1 MNAVIIAVAVMLV
14 LSLLRVN
21 VVFALVTGALIGGLT
36 GGLGIE
42 TTISTF
48 SDGLGGS
55 AAVALSY
62 GLLGGFAVAL
72 SRTGLPEAM
81 VQIALK
87 MVGRKGDSKKKSY
100 SKVLVVLIILV
111 ISIFSQNVIPIHIAF
126 IPILIPPL
134 LKVLNELGFDRRLI
148 ATVITFGLTAPYIL
162 LPVGFGKIFH
172 DILQTNMKESGLEVN
187 VSDIPTAMLIPVLGM
202 VIGLLLAVFFSYR
215 KQRIYQTVDIAGGDE
230 DNKTTYSTKSLVF
243 AVTSIVVAL
252 VVQLQVDSMI
262 FGALAGIVVIYIS
275 GAMKW
280 READT
285 LLTDGMKMMAFIGFV
300 MLAASGFANVLKET
314 GDVNRLVEQSA
325 ALIGGN
331 QSLAA
336 LLMLLVGLLIT
347 MGIGSSFST
356 IPIIATIFVP
366 LSIQLGFSPM
376 ATIALVGTAAALGD
390 AGSPASDSTLG
401 PTAGLNADGAHNH
414 IWDTCVPT
422 FLHYNVPLIVFGWL
436 AAMIL

>member
-1 MNAVIIAVAVMLV
+1 MNAVLIAVAVMLV

-36 GGLGIE
+36 GGLGLE
-42 TTISTF
+42 TSISTF
-48 SDGLGGS
+48 SDGLGSS
-55 AAVALSY
+55 AVVALSY
-62 GLLGGFAVAL
+62 ALLGGFAVAL
-72 SRTGLPEAM
+72 SKTGLPEAL

-87 MVGRKGDSKKKSY
+87 MVGRKGESKKKSY

-111 ISIFSQNVIPIHIAF
+111 ISIFSQNLIPIHIAF

-172 DILQTNMKESGLEVN
+172 DILQTNMKDSGLEVN
-187 VSDIPTAMLIPVLGM
+187 VSSIPTAMLIPVLGM
-202 VIGLLLAVFFSYR
+202 VVGLLWAVFFSYR
-215 KQRIYQTVDIAGGDE
+215 KQRSYQTVEIAGGTE
-230 DNKTTYSTKSLVF
+230 TESTSYSTKSLLF
-243 AVTSIVVAL
+243 AVASIVVAL

-262 FGALAGIVVIYIS
+262 FGALAGIVVIYVS

-314 GDVNRLVEQSA
+314 GDVDHLVEQSA
-325 ALIGGN
+325 AIIGGN

-422 FLHYNVPLIVFGWL
+422 FLHYNVPLIVFGWIASMVL
-436 AAMIL
+436 